1 MPPGKGLKLRHRVL
15 IASQPEAWVVVKRM
29 IGEVVDLVPVH
40 TMAKA
45 FQVLERDA
53 ASIDLILC
61 TIAFDESRM
70 IEFLQVVKRQPTMR
84 NVPFLG
90 VRVLA
95 SVLSD
100 DSVGRVGTACKNCG
114 AVDLLDLGRLDDGAA
129 KTALRAAVMQHG
141 ARRPAEL

>member
-1 MPPGKGLKLRHRVL
+1 MRHRVL
-15 IASQPEAWVVVKRM
+15 IASQPEAWVVVERM
-29 IGEVVDLVPVH
+29 LGEVVDLVPVH

-53 ASIDLILC
+53 ASIDLIIC
-61 TIAFDESRM
+61 TIAFDESQM
-70 IEFLQVVKRQPTMR
+70 IEFLQAVKREPTMG

-100 DSVGRVGTACKNCG
+100 DLVGRVGTVCKNCG

-129 KTALRAAVMQHG
+129 QTALRAAVMQHG
-141 ARRPAEL
+141 ARRPAKL

>member
-29 IGEVVDLVPVH
+29 LGEVVDLVPVH